1 MNDAQAAAPSAQNE
15 LSRSLRPRHISMITI
30 GGVIGAGL
38 FVGSSVAIAAAG
50 PAIILSYVLTGVL
63 ILLVMR
69 MLGEMAVEMP
79 QVRSFT
85 EFTRAALGNWAGFS
99 IGWLYWYFW
108 VVVIPVEAIAGA
120 TIIERWV
127 PLPSWQ
133 IGTVLMMVM
142 TGVNLMSARAYGEF
156 EFWFSSIKVAAIVTF
171 IIVVGAYACGYGSSS
186 GPTFSNLTAYGGFAP
201 RGAFAVL
208 AAVTTVIW
216 SMMGAEVVTI
226 AAAESPEPAR
236 AVARMTST
244 IISRILLFYVGSI
257 LVIVCAVPWTEVV
270 SGQSPFTLAL
280 DHVGF
285 PYASTIMAAVI
296 LTAVLSCLN
305 SAFYVASRVLFV
317 LASRGDAPRWL
328 VRTNRRHVPARAVLL
343 ASVVGFAGVIAAIL
357 SPSVVFAFLVNASG
371 AIIAV
376 IYLAIGVSQ
385 VRSRRAREA
394 AGAPAPALPMW
405 LFPWLS
411 YVAIAG
417 MALVLIAMALTPSH
431 RAEFWTSVI
440 SIAIALLAFV
450 IFRRQ
455 AAPAVPDDD
464 AWSKAAPRVTSV
476 PPTHEGAS
484 VGKRGSA
491 QP

>member
-1 MNDAQAAAPSAQNE
+1 MNDLSVTASQDQNE
-15 LSRSLRPRHISMITI
+15 LSRSLRPRHVAMITI
-30 GGVIGAGL
+30 GGIIGAGL

-50 PAIILSYVLTGVL
+50 PAILVSYVLTGLL

-108 VVVIPVEAIAGA
+108 VIVIPVEAIAGA
-120 TIIERWV
+120 TIIQRWL

-133 IGTVLMMVM
+133 IGTALMALM

-156 EFWFSSIKVAAIVTF
+156 EFWFASIKVAAIVTF
-171 IIVVGAYACGYGSSS
+171 ILAVGAYACGYHSPG
-186 GPTFSNLTAYGGFAP
+186 GPTFSTLVAYGGFAP
-201 RGAFAVL
+201 RGPFAVL

-244 IISRILLFYVGSI
+244 IISRILIFYVGSI
-257 LVIVCAVPWTEVV
+257 FVISSVVPWTEVV
-270 SGQSPFTLAL
+270 PGQSPFTLAL
-280 DHVGF
+280 DHIHF
-285 PYASTIMAAVI
+285 PYASTLMAAVI

-305 SAFYVASRVLFV
+305 SSFYIASRVLFV
-317 LASRGDAPRWL
+317 LAGRGDAPRWL

-343 ASVVGFAGVIAAIL
+343 ASAVGFAGVMAAVL
-357 SPSVVFAFLVNASG
+357 SPTVVFAFLVNSSG

-376 IYLAIGVSQ
+376 IYLAIAVSQ
-385 VRSRRAREA
+385 VRTRRAREA
-394 AGAPAPALPMW
+394 AGASAPALPMW

-411 YVAIAG
+411 YLAIVG
-417 MALVLIAMALTPSH
+417 MLAVLIAMALTPSH

-440 SIAIALLAFV
+440 SMVVALLAFV
-450 IFRRQ
+450 VFRR
-455 AAPAVPDDD
+455 
-464 AWSKAAPRVTSV
+464 APRTRSQQMLDEAS
-476 PPTHEGAS
+476 PP
-484 VGKRGSA
+484 
-491 QP
+491 